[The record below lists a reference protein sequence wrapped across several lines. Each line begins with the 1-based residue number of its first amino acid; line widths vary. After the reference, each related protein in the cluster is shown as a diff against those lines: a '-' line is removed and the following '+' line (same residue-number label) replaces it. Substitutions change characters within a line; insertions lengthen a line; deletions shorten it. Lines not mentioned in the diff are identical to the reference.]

1 MLLKMVRV
9 TSPRA
14 RAGAP
19 GTYEVEIASP
29 GEQTL
34 RIAGASGT
42 EAVKSAGAVVAY
54 SARHACDLA
63 TALRTIRQAG

>member
-14 RAGAP
+14 STGAP

-29 GEQTL
+29 GEKTL
-34 RIAGASGT
+34 RVVAGSVT
-42 EAVKSAGAVVAY
+42 EAVRSAGAVVEY
-54 SARHACDLA
+54 SARHACDLS
-63 TALRTIRQAG
+63 TALRSVNPTG

>member
-9 TSPRA
+9 TSPRVS
-14 RAGAP
+14 AGAP

-34 RIAGASGT
+34 RVLAPSGT
-42 EAVKSAGAVVAY
+42 EAVKSAGDVVAY
-54 SARHACDLA
+54 SARHACDLS
-63 TALRTIRQAG
+63 TALRSVTQPG